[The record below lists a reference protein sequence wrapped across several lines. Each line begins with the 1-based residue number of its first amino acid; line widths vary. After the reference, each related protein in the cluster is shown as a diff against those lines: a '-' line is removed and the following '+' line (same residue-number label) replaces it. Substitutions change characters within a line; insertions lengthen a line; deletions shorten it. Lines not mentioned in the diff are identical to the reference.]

1 MGSLSGFVR
10 LLRPVNAVMVGAA
23 VVVGVFVSA
32 RSLTSVPP
40 LPILLAFATGFT
52 LTGSAMSINDYF
64 DREID
69 SVNEPGRPIPSGEV
83 KPHEAVVCSAVLSVL
98 GLASAALNGLQVF
111 AIGLIAWVMM
121 MAYSAWGKRTGLPG
135 NLMVSADIALPFLYG
150 GVLAGDASTSLLF
163 GALAFLSN
171 TGREVAKGIVD
182 VEGDR
187 GRGVRTLAVSLGAPR
202 AALLASVFYVSAVT
216 VSVAPVL
223 LGVVSFYYF
232 PFVVVTD
239 AGLVLG
245 SVQLLR
251 DPSRDTSRT
260 VKNRTLIW
268 MLFGLLAFAAGRL
281 F

>member
-1 MGSLSGFVR
+1 MGRLGGFLR
-10 LLRPVNAVMVGAA
+10 LLRPVNAAMVGAA
-23 VVVGVFVSA
+23 VVVGVVVSA
-32 RSLTSVPP
+32 QSLTEVPP
-40 LPILLAFATGFT
+40 LPLALAFATGFA

-69 SVNEPGRPIPSGEV
+69 AVNEPERPIPSGEV
-83 KPHEAVVCSAVLSVL
+83 RPREAIAYSAVLSVL
-98 GLASAALNGLQVF
+98 GLTAAALNSLQVL
-111 AIGLIAWVMM
+111 AIGVLAWAMM

-150 GVLAGDASTSLLF
+150 GVLAGDASISLLF

-182 VEGDR
+182 VEGDAA
-187 GRGVRTLAVSLGAPR
+187 RGVRTAAVSLGAPK
-202 AALLASVFYVSAVT
+202 AALLAAAFYVSAVV
-216 VSVAPVL
+216 VSAAPVL
-223 LGVVSFYYF
+223 LGIVSLYYV

-239 AGLVLG
+239 AGLILG

-251 DPSRDTSRT
+251 NPSRETSRT

-268 MLFGLLAFAAGRL
+268 MLFGLLAFATGRL
-281 F
+281 L